1 MKCKLLPHE
10 WFRARHSQYA
20 LILACLL
27 CSASWANGEDF
38 NEKAT
43 LLFSIEEIGNGDTTN
58 PIQSSIT
65 GQVMDES
72 GLPLAGAS
80 IVEKGTNNGAVS
92 DFDGNFS
99 ITVDGENSILVISY
113 IGFKTQEIVV
123 GDSTTINVNLLE
135 DASGLDEV
143 VVVGYGTQIKAKV
156 TNAVVQVSGETI
168 NKSPTVSMANSLAG
182 RLSGVFVTQNSSA
195 PGRDDATIQVRGTNT
210 YRNSGALIVI
220 DGVANADGINRLD
233 PNDIETVTV
242 LKDASAAIYG
252 AQSAGGVILITTK
265 RGKTGKMK
273 VNFNSSLSYQSLA
286 KQTEFANAI
295 DYMNIVNSAD
305 ILNGSDPSFPNEII
319 SDFTSGARTSENWL
333 DAFYGGQSALQKRQ
347 SLTMSG
353 GSERIRYFTSL
364 GTSSQGGLLVG
375 DDKTKN
381 RQYNVRM
388 NLDVKASEN
397 LDIGLDI
404 ALRQKNSQYPQGG
417 GTGGSGNTSPLVEA
431 FVDGDTRY
439 PTQGWSHLNQA
450 ARVRGVGYQR
460 EADHVLTSRLT
471 YKYKVPGVE
480 GLALEGFAAFNRTW
494 QYDKAFNWPW
504 DYWEKNVAGEIVKVK
519 ARDIDPEGLTER
531 FEQEEAITL
540 NARLSYS
547 TLIGDDH
554 KVDAFVAYEQSEG
567 KGNFFWTSR
576 LGFASKSID
585 QLFAGSEDTA
595 NFRNFGSGSENARK
609 NYFGRFSYDY
619 QSKYLF
625 GFNFRYDGS
634 ITFPKDSRFGFF
646 PGVSAGWV
654 ISEESFFKND
664 LFNHLKLRAS
674 WGQLGNDRVDQFQ
687 YLAVYK
693 YSEPPGFGVIGDG
706 YVFGGED
713 IKGVVPDGVANPNIT
728 WEVSDNLDIGLE
740 MGLFD
745 GALNLELDY
754 FKIKTTNILGTR
766 IASIPAYTGLDLP
779 DENIGEME
787 NKGVD
792 ISLRYND
799 HFGELGFGV
808 AGTLTYAKNKI
819 IFLDETPTDFA
830 YQKIE
835 GTPFPGLDGNGNI
848 INNLYYKAIGIYR
861 TQADLDS
868 NVNYPNAGLGELI
881 FADLSGDGE
890 INSDDRY
897 RYDPLQ
903 TPRLQFGLNFDLDYK
918 GFDFNILFQGSS
930 KVQRQFNNNFNS
942 GSGGNGFDYS
952 ALNSYTVDRTDAL
965 LPRVGTTTLGNSA
978 SDFWFRD
985 AAYVRLKSMELGYS
999 VPKELTTKYGLDNV
1013 RLYTS
1018 GYNLLTFSK
1027 LDKFGYGDPEQNNGG
1042 YPPLKTISFGL
1053 NLAF

>member
-1 MKCKLLPHE
+1 ME
-10 WFRARHSQYA
+10 S
-20 LILACLL
+20 
-27 CSASWANGEDF
+27 
-38 NEKAT
+38 T
-43 LLFSIEEIGNGDTTN
+43 LLVEVKGVSFDGLYQ
-58 PIQSSIT
+58 QSVT
-65 GQVMDES
+65 GQVVDEN
-72 GLPLAGAS
+72 GVPLPGVSVL
-80 IVEKGTNNGAVS
+80 EKGTTNGVAA
-92 DFDGNFS
+92 DFDGNYS
-99 ITVDGENSILVISY
+99 ITVGGENSTLVFSY
-113 IGFKTQEIVV
+113 IGYSSKEVLV
-123 GDSTTINVNLLE
+123 GASSTVDVQMEL
-135 DASGLDEV
+135 DASQLDEV
-143 VVVGYGTQIKAKV
+143 IVVGYGTQIKAKV

-168 NKSPTVSMANSLAG
+168 NKSPSVSMANSLAG
-182 RLSGVFVTQNSSA
+182 RMSGVFITQNSST

-220 DGVANADGINRLD
+220 DGVANADGIDRLD

-265 RGKTGKMK
+265 RGKTGKME
-273 VNFNSSLSYQSLA
+273 VDYSSSLSFQSLA
-286 KQTEFANAI
+286 KQREYANAV

-305 ILNGSDPSFPNEII
+305 VLSGRDLSFPNEII
-319 SDFTSGARTSENWL
+319 ADFESGARKSEDWL
-333 DAFYGGQSALQKRQ
+333 DAFYGGRSALQKRQ

-375 DDKTKN
+375 DNKTKN

-397 LDIGLDI
+397 LDLGLDI

-417 GTGGSGNTSPLVEA
+417 GAGGSGNTSPLVEA

-460 EADHVLTSRLT
+460 EADHVLTSKFT
-471 YKYKVPGVE
+471 YKYRVPGVV
-480 GLALEGFAAFNRTW
+480 GLSLEGFAAFNRTW

-504 DYWEKNVAGEIVKVK
+504 DYWEKNIDGEIIKVK

-540 NARLSYS
+540 NARIAY
-547 TLIGDDH
+547 TTTFGEDH
-554 KVDAFVAYEQSEG
+554 RVDAFVAYEQSEG
-567 KGNFFWTSR
+567 KGNYFWTSR

-595 NFRNFGSGSENARK
+595 NFRNFGSGSENARR
-609 NYFGRFSYDY
+609 NYFGRLSYDY
-619 QSKYLF
+619 KSKYLF

-634 ITFPKDSRFGFF
+634 ITFPKESRFGFF
-646 PGVSAGWV
+646 PGVSAGWT
-654 ISEESFFKND
+654 ISEEPFFKNN
-664 LFNHLKLRAS
+664 LMNHLKLRGS

-687 YLAVYK
+687 YLRVYK

-706 YVFGGED
+706 YVWGNQD
-713 IKGVVPDGVANPNIT
+713 IKGVIPDGVANPNIT

-745 GALNLELDY
+745 GALNLEIDY
-754 FKIKTTNILGTR
+754 FMINTTNILGRR

-787 NKGVD
+787 NKGFD
-792 ISLRYND
+792 FSFRYNQNI
-799 HFGELGFGV
+799 GELNLGLG
-808 AGTLTYAKNKI
+808 GTLTYAKNKI
-819 IFLDETPTDFA
+819 IYFDETPTDFK
-830 YQKIE
+830 YQKLE
-835 GTPFPGLDGNGNI
+835 GQPFGS
-848 INNLYYKAIGIYR
+848 NLVYEAIGIYR
-861 TQADLDS
+861 TQADLD
-868 NVNYPNAGLGELI
+868 NNINYPNAGLGELI
-881 FADLSGDGE
+881 FADLSGDGQ

-903 TPRLQFGLNFDLDYK
+903 TPRLQFGLNWDLNYK
-918 GFDFNILFQGSS
+918 NFDFTVLFQGAS
-930 KVQRQFNNNFNS
+930 KVQRTLSNGFNS
-942 GSGGNGFDYS
+942 GAAGNSFDY
-952 ALNSYTVDRTDAL
+952 AAQNSYTVDRTDAP

-978 SDFWFRD
+978 SDFWYRD
-985 AAYVRLKSMELGYS
+985 ASYVRLKSMEFGYS
-999 VPKELTTKYGLDNV
+999 FPKDLMNKFGIDQL
-1013 RLYTS
+1013 RFFTS

-1027 LDKFGYGDPEQNNGG
+1027 LDKYGYGDPEQDNGG
-1042 YPPLKTISFGL
+1042 FPPVKTISFGL